1 MAEALALSSL
11 LDELAHIEGNL
22 VVAQL
27 LGLAVQFGSVLG
39 GHMLLVGAS
48 TICT

>member
-1 MAEALALSSL
+1 LAEALALSSL